1 MNAFLKQLGFA
12 PEERVV
18 IFHADDLGMCH
29 AMNEAFMDIVGQ
41 GFLRTGAAMVPC
53 PWFPELAAWAR
64 ERAGALDLG
73 VHLTLTSEWQ
83 KYRWGPISTRD
94 EASGLLDA
102 DGYFSRETEAVH
114 AHMNAEAA
122 AAELRAQIERAL
134 AAGIDVTH
142 IDTHMGSVLH
152 PELAL
157 VYISLAQEYRIPAMI
172 PRLSMEELTALGIS
186 QEMAKM
192 FVAMLNTL
200 EESGTLPVVDHLRS
214 LEEPTPDNRWEK
226 YAAVLRALPPGLTHL
241 LFHAARPGPEIQAIA
256 GDWPM
261 RVADY
266 KVFASEGVRRLVEET
281 GVKVFSYRALRDL
294 MRAGS

>member
-1 MNAFLKQLGFA
+1 MNAFLERLGFA
-12 PEERVV
+12 PEDRVV

-29 AMNEAFMDIVGQ
+29 AMNEAFMEIVRQ
-41 GFLRTGAAMVPC
+41 GFLRTGAVMVPC
-53 PWFPELAAWAR
+53 PWFPELAAFAR
-64 ERAGALDLG
+64 EQAGALDIG

-83 KYRWGPISTRD
+83 TYRWGPISTRD
-94 EASGLLDA
+94 PGSGLLDA
-102 DGYFSRETEAVH
+102 EGYFWRETEAVH

-157 VYISLAQEYRIPAMI
+157 VYIGLAQEYRIPAMI
-172 PRLSMEELTALGIS
+172 PRLSLEELTGMGIS
-186 QEMAKM
+186 REMAQT
-192 FVAMLNTL
+192 FVTMRNVL
-200 EESGTLPVVDHLRS
+200 EESGTLPVIDHLRS
-214 LEEPTPDNRWEK
+214 LEEPTPDARLEK

-241 LFHAARPGPEIQAIA
+241 LFHAARPGEEIRAIA
-256 GDWPM
+256 PDWPM

-266 KVFASEGVRRLVEET
+266 SVFAGEGVRRLVEET
-281 GVKVFSYRALRDL
+281 GVKVLPYRALREV
-294 MRAGS
+294 MRA

>member
-1 MNAFLKQLGFA
+1 MNAFLERLGFG
-12 PEERVV
+12 PEDRVV

-41 GFLRTGAAMVPC
+41 GFLCTGAVMVPC
-53 PWFPELAAWAR
+53 PWFPELAAWVR
-64 ERAGALDLG
+64 ERADALDLG

-83 KYRWGPISTRD
+83 GYRWGPISTRD
-94 EASGLLDA
+94 PASGLLDS
-102 DGYFSRETEAVH
+102 DGYLWRETKALH

-157 VYISLAQEYRIPAMI
+157 VYIALAQEYRIPAML
-172 PRLSMEELTALGIS
+172 PRLSLEELVAMGIS
-186 QEMAKM
+186 REMAQT
-192 FVAMLNTL
+192 FVTMLKVL

-214 LEEPTPDNRWEK
+214 LAEPTPDERMEK

-241 LFHAARPGPEIQAIA
+241 LFHAARPCAEIQAIA
-256 GDWPM
+256 GDWRM

-266 KVFASEGVRRLVEET
+266 GVFAGDGVRRLVEET
-281 GVKVFSYRALRDL
+281 GVKVLQYRALREV
-294 MRAGS
+294 MRGS

>member
-1 MNAFLKQLGFA
+1 MNAFLKRLGFA

-102 DGYFSRETEAVH
+102 DGYFWRETEAVH

-142 IDTHMGSVLH
+142 IDTHMGSMLH

-200 EESGTLPVVDHLRS
+200 EESGALPVVDHLRS

-241 LFHAARPGPEIQAIA
+241 LFHAARPGPEIEAIA

-266 KVFASEGVRRLVEET
+266 EVFASEGVRRLVEET

>member
-102 DGYFSRETEAVH
+102 DGYFWRETEAVH

-200 EESGTLPVVDHLRS
+200 EESGTLPVVDHLCS
-214 LEEPTPDNRWEK
+214 LEELTPDNRWEK

-266 KVFASEGVRRLVEET
+266 EVFASEGVRRLVEET